1 MAIHWIRLRFRVNH
15 WFNLDLLCSLRGRR
29 THLLLSR
36 SCSLFTKP
44 SHLLGVSSHDGLML
58 VLSIIIS
65 VPFIRQIYALQVRP
79 NRGLVELDN
88 YSLE

>member
-1 MAIHWIRLRFRVNH
+1 
-15 WFNLDLLCSLRGRR
+15 
-29 THLLLSR
+29 
-36 SCSLFTKP
+36 
-44 SHLLGVSSHDGLML
+44 ML